1 MPQESLS
8 ALFDGECSD
17 AEVDRLLA
25 SLDAN
30 PEVAQRWSRW
40 HLRRELE
47 DGTRVR
53 KDQPCICAGVMAAI
67 EDPINQP
74 VRKGAVVDL
83 SAWRRRLVA
92 MPWKPAVGFA
102 AAASMGAAAVLFLAP
117 QQHAGAPLEGVTES
131 GGNMVR
137 VGNSFGQ
144 SGVRSMGR
152 LRSVS
157 LTGDNPGPT
166 FADEEYA
173 ELLRDYIA
181 SRQAAAAAEAGFAG
195 GVRNA
200 RLDWHNVAAEADAK
214 R

>member
-17 AEVDRLLA
+17 AEMDRLLA
-25 SLDAN
+25 SLDSN
-30 PEVAQRWSRW
+30 PELTRRWSRW
-40 HLRRELE
+40 HLRREIE
-47 DGTRVR
+47 DGTRVL
-53 KDQPCICAGVMAAI
+53 KNQPCICAGVMAAI
-67 EDPINQP
+67 EDPANQP
-74 VRKGAVVDL
+74 VRKGSVVDL
-83 SAWRRRLVA
+83 SAWRQRLMA
-92 MPWKPAVGFA
+92 MPWKPVAGFA

-117 QQHAGAPLEGVTES
+117 QQGGSQLESPGES
-131 GGNMVR
+131 GGSMVR
-137 VGNSFGQ
+137 VGNSFSPTGL
-144 SGVRSMGR
+144 RSTGR

-181 SRQAAAAAEAGFAG
+181 SRQAAADAGFASG
-195 GVRNA
+195 IRNA
-200 RLDWHNVAAEADAK
+200 RLDWQNVASEGDRK

>member
-8 ALFDGECSD
+8 ALFDGECKD

-25 SLDAN
+25 SLDES
-30 PEVAQRWSRW
+30 PELTQRWSRW

-47 DGTRVR
+47 DGTRVL
-53 KDQPCICAGVMAAI
+53 KNQPCICAGVMAAI
-67 EDPINQP
+67 DEPVNQP
-74 VRKGAVVDL
+74 TRKGTVVDL
-83 SAWRRRLVA
+83 AAWRRRLVA

-102 AAASMGAAAVLFLAP
+102 AAASMGAAAVLFLSP
-117 QQHAGAPLEGVTES
+117 QHGNSELDGITES

-144 SGVRSMGR
+144 SGSRSMGR

-173 ELLRDYIA
+173 VLLRDYIA
-181 SRQAAAAAEAGFAG
+181 SRQAQAYAESGFAG
-195 GVRNA
+195 TRNA
-200 RLDWHNVAAEADAK
+200 RFEVQTVAAGAEGK